1 MICLEIQDIR
11 DVVNRLKKKKKTL
24 YCVTRSEE
32 LKAVIYVTSS
42 ANKASET

>member
-1 MICLEIQDIR
+1 MTCFKILETLLIDF
-11 DVVNRLKKKKKTL
+11 KKNTV
-24 YCVTRSEE
+24 YRVTRSEE